1 MTRKAVAPTPTEPD
15 NARFSM
21 SKLRRSPLT
30 ILVHLSVLLIV
41 ILWTLPT
48 AGLLISSFRDKD
60 QLALSGWWT
69 SLTASEQNL
78 VARTDNPD
86 TQVQEGDVY
95 VLSGQL
101 LVDGSPTEIMAFGFH
116 LESRLSLCQMML
128 HKCVKM
134 ERSLLPKT
142 VTIK

>member
-1 MTRKAVAPTPTEPD
+1 MTTKVAAPSSTESP
-15 NARFSM
+15 NAKFSI
-21 SKLRRSPLT
+21 SRLRRSPLT

-86 TQVQEGDVY
+86 TQVKSGDVY

-101 LVDGSPTEIMAFGFH
+101 LVNDTPTEIMAFGFSSR
-116 LESRLSLCQMML
+116 ERLSSCQVTSQR
-128 HKCVKM
+128 CVKA
-134 ERSLLPKT
+134 EN
-142 VTIK
+142 